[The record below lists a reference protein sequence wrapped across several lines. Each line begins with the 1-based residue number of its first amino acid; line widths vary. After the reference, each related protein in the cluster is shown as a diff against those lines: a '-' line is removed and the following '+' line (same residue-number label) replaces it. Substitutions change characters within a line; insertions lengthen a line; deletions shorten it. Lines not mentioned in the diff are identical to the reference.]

1 MSSPLREARDL
12 IAAGF
17 CKHTT
22 YQYALE
28 DGSPQYCAVG
38 AVRQALYDTP
48 FYTWGDEDEAYAL
61 VGEIYEH
68 LPEEAKVAGCM
79 RSISES
85 SAKWSAVVQYNND
98 PLTTQNNMVELFDKT
113 LADRGEL

>member
-22 YQYALE
+22 HQLPL
-28 DGSPQYCAVG
+28 DGGSPQYCAVG

-48 FYTWGDEDEAYAL
+48 FYTWADEDEAYAL

-68 LPEEAKVAGCM
+68 LPEEAKTAARM
-79 RSISES
+79 KHISDE
-85 SAKWSAVVQYNND
+85 SAKWSAVVHYNND
-98 PLTTQNNMVELFDKT
+98 PLITQNNMVELFDKT